1 MTWIAWPPP
10 SFSTGPGKP
19 GIFWKI
25 TPRASAA
32 CVIAK
37 SWGQRK
43 YRGAPQNYPA
53 SSLQIPRNLT
63 REAGSSQYV
72 PDASVDK
79 NLMLFSEHCL
89 YEEGAGW

>member
-1 MTWIAWPPP
+1 M
-10 SFSTGPGKP
+10 
-19 GIFWKI
+19 
-25 TPRASAA
+25 
-32 CVIAK
+32 
-37 SWGQRK
+37 
-43 YRGAPQNYPA
+43 
-53 SSLQIPRNLT
+53 QIPRNLT